1 MMALQI
7 VSILIGLPLLAW
19 SADRFIAGAAALA
32 RHIGVSPLVAGVAV
46 VGLGTSAPEM
56 FVSALAALQG
66 NPGLGIGNAVGS
78 NITNIA
84 LVLGISAMV
93 TPLTIRSV
101 LLRRELP
108 LLFAIMLF
116 ALALMW
122 DLRFTRLEGTM
133 LVAAL
138 IALVYWLIRL
148 ARQGERDHDPMLAEM
163 EAELP
168 PPMPPGPASLNTLIG
183 LIVLLLSSRL
193 LVWAAAGLASAAGIS
208 DMVIGLSIVAVGT
221 SLPELAASVTSALKG
236 EHDIAVGNV
245 VGSNMFN
252 LLGVLAMPGLLHPG
266 PVEFELLARDFP
278 VMMGLTVLLYLI
290 CRTGRGANRMSR
302 LEGGL
307 FAGLFIMYQ
316 SYLFLA

>member
-1 MMALQI
+1 MQI
-7 VSILIGLPLLAW
+7 GSILIGLTLLAW
-19 SADRFIAGAAALA
+19 SADRFIAGAASLA
-32 RHIGVSPLVAGVAV
+32 RHIGLSSLVAGVAV

-56 FVSALAALQG
+56 LVSALAALQG

-84 LVLGISAMV
+84 LVLGVSAVVM
-93 TPLTIRSV
+93 PLTIRSI

-108 LLFAIMLF
+108 LLFGIMIF

-122 DLRFTRLEGTM
+122 DLSFRRFEGAM
-133 LVAAL
+133 LIVAL
-138 IALVYWLIRL
+138 IGLIYWLIRL
-148 ARQGERDHDPMLAEM
+148 ARRGEREHDALLTEM
-163 EAELP
+163 EAGLP
-168 PPMPPGPASLNTLIG
+168 PAMPLGSALLNTLAG

-193 LVWAAAGLASAAGIS
+193 LVWAAAELAAAVGIS

-266 PVEFELLARDFP
+266 TVEFELVGRDFP
-278 VMMGLTVLLYLI
+278 VMMGLTALLYLI
-290 CRTGRGANRMSR
+290 CRTFRSPNHISR

-307 FAGLFIMYQ
+307 FVGLFLVYQ